1 MSKIV
6 HRRHFLNKVICL
18 HLIQQ
23 NVYHGKEIGTAVI
36 AINIIAMSDIN
47 IPD

>member
-6 HRRHFLNKVICL
+6 HRRHFLKTVICL

-23 NVYHGKEIGTAVI
+23 NIYHGKEIGTPVI

-47 IPD
+47 NPD